1 MPAKEPAVYTLNDA
15 QLARIVA
22 SAGVPSA
29 GTPKTRQYLKDELL
43 RLREELLK
51 VHAWS
56 PEGAQSTLRVEL
68 SGLPSRLS
76 KMIQNFDANEP
87 RSLVSVLLKASEDQH
102 FGSDKQAEEIER
114 TSLILDRLSGDLRH
128 VSSLID
134 YLKKRLDEYDF
145 LQTPRGSFELFL
157 RDESESAKY
166 LHSMSG
172 LFRRFKQHDSLDLP
186 LVLAL
191 IVLSRLFEQLF
202 PGHSFNVRAQYSKNG
217 DAILNDLRYDTPGVR
232 FAAVAL
238 KELRL
243 KHVFKKSTLEEYMN
257 AIGDGWNNHKKTI
270 ASRAS
275 LIPNP
280 LH

>member
-1 MPAKEPAVYTLNDA
+1 MPAQEPAAYTLNDT
-15 QLARIVA
+15 QLAKIVA
-22 SAGVPSA
+22 SAGTSSEV
-29 GTPKTRQYLKDELL
+29 TPRMRQYLKDELL

-56 PEGAQSTLRVEL
+56 PEGAQSTLRDEL
-68 SGLPSRLS
+68 SGLPNRLTR
-76 KMIQNFDANEP
+76 MIGNFDVNGP

-102 FGSDKQAEEIER
+102 FGSDKQAEEAER
-114 TSLILDRLSGDLRH
+114 LSLILDRLASDLRH
-128 VSSLID
+128 VSSLVD

-145 LQTPRGSFELFL
+145 LQTPKGSFELFL

-172 LFRRFKQHDSLDLP
+172 LFRRFKERDPLDSP

-191 IVLSRLFEQLF
+191 IVLSRLFELLF
-202 PGHSFNVRAQYSKNG
+202 PGHVFEARAQYSKNG
-217 DAILNDLRYDTPGVR
+217 DAILNDLRFDTPGVR

-243 KHVFKKSTLEEYMN
+243 KNVFKKSTLEEYMN
-257 AIGDGWNNHKKTI
+257 AIGDGWNNHKETI